1 MSNIYPMLPQLAVNR
16 PFLRAFVG
24 AAAPCCALGVIEE
37 RKRQSGLLALRLNEA
52 IPPEIVDRGLRFGH
66 SLFGTSTFEVV
77 HFAFEFYGFKAY
89 HVLINPNNALVQ
101 AVLAMMVESGG
112 YFFFVL
118 NPDQSVT
125 AFRSD
130 IGTETLAGL
139 QANLSR
145 LKHSRTTDA
154 DYRKAVSAFEKHPQ
168 PPGEMLQWVCR
179 NDTGY
184 LDLTSDRLELTP
196 GRP

>member
-1 MSNIYPMLPQLAVNR
+1 MSTLYPMLPQLAVNR

-37 RKRQSGLLALRLNEA
+37 RNRQSGLLALRFHEA
-52 IPPEIVDRGLRFGH
+52 IPPEIADRGLRFGH

-89 HVLINPNNALVQ
+89 HVLINPNTALIQ

-139 QANLSR
+139 KANLSR
-145 LKHSRTTDA
+145 IKHSRTTEA
-154 DYRKAVSAFEKHPQ
+154 HYRQAVSAFANNPQ

-179 NDTGY
+179 DETRY

-196 GRP
+196 DRS